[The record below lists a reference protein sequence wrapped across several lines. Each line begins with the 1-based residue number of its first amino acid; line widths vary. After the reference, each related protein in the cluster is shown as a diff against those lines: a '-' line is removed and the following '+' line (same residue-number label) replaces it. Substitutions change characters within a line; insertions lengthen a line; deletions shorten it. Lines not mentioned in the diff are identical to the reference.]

1 MKVEQL
7 EEVLDRGFTR
17 APHAAEVGDQA
28 ERGDRV
34 GGPRYFFLNP
44 KKNTAGVYN

>member
-7 EEVLDRGFTR
+7 EEVLDRGFAR
-17 APHAAEVGDQA
+17 APHVPEVGDQA

-34 GGPRYFFLNP
+34 GGPRYFF
-44 KKNTAGVYN
+44 